1 MILNGRVY
9 TVRKRVYHLIPQY
22 HNKWSDT
29 VRQGIITLGEGASIG
44 GIFLNLYLEK
54 MVYMIYLTGDT
65 HGGMDAEKLFPENFS
80 GEGLTKNDYVI
91 ILGDFGF
98 IWKYNPNKAEKR
110 WMKFFETRPWT
121 TLFIDGNH
129 CLSKDTELLTDK
141 GWANIVNVYENL
153 SDYTIATMNLQT
165 KAIEFE
171 NVSIKHKTFKDK
183 AVVVESTD
191 TKQVVS
197 LDHDVVICDK
207 KIKAIDLLGKTIK
220 NGDINIFGKYKTDG
234 INISNDMIRLL
245 VNVVADSTI
254 VYESKYIQNSR
265 KVRIQFKLSK
275 ERKIKHL
282 EELLYKLKIP
292 YTKRECKKYGI
303 NKLQPYYI
311 RIYGN
316 YARNIACLL
325 NNKKEFPQYFLQFN
339 KEQFNVFINE
349 IGITDGCTY
358 KTHIDLNTT
367 SKNDA
372 NVISALCSIYM
383 TKCTMKIA
391 SHHSGFECNKYG
403 SKKQYL
409 LKIFTHKELI
419 RQYNII
425 PYMIDYNDYMYCFT
439 TKNGTLVTRNGYK
452 IAITGNCNFTRLNS
466 YPVTQWNGGNV
477 HIINDSVIHLMRG
490 QVFNIEGKTFF
501 TMGGAESYDKQY
513 RTIGLSW
520 WQEEIPSY
528 SEIEEGFRNLNKHNN
543 TVDYVLT
550 HTSPSRFVHQMIDYA
565 DATDPTHKML
575 DAIEETITFKHWFY
589 GHWHFDMQ
597 FDDKFTCLYNSI
609 INLNKY

>member
-129 CLSKDTELLTDK
+129 E
-141 GWANIVNVYENL
+141 G
-153 SDYTIATMNLQT
+153 
-165 KAIEFE
+165 
-171 NVSIKHKTFKDK
+171 
-183 AVVVESTD
+183 
-191 TKQVVS
+191 
-197 LDHDVVICDK
+197 
-207 KIKAIDLLGKTIK
+207 
-220 NGDINIFGKYKTDG
+220 
-234 INISNDMIRLL
+234 
-245 VNVVADSTI
+245 
-254 VYESKYIQNSR
+254 
-265 KVRIQFKLSK
+265 
-275 ERKIKHL
+275 
-282 EELLYKLKIP
+282 
-292 YTKRECKKYGI
+292 
-303 NKLQPYYI
+303 
-311 RIYGN
+311 
-316 YARNIACLL
+316 
-325 NNKKEFPQYFLQFN
+325 
-339 KEQFNVFINE
+339 
-349 IGITDGCTY
+349 
-358 KTHIDLNTT
+358 
-367 SKNDA
+367 
-372 NVISALCSIYM
+372 
-383 TKCTMKIA
+383 
-391 SHHSGFECNKYG
+391 
-403 SKKQYL
+403 
-409 LKIFTHKELI
+409 
-419 RQYNII
+419 
-425 PYMIDYNDYMYCFT
+425 
-439 TKNGTLVTRNGYK
+439 
-452 IAITGNCNFTRLNS
+452 FTRLNS

-575 DAIEETITFKHWFY
+575 DTIEETITFKHWFY
-589 GHWHFDMQ
+589 GHWHIDMQ

>member
-9 TVRKRVYHLIPQY
+9 TMRKRFCHLIPQC
-22 HNKWSDT
+22 HNKWSGN

-141 GWANIVNVYENL
+141 GWVNIVNVYENL
-153 SDYTIATMNLQT
+153 SNYTIATMNLQT

-171 NVSIKHKTFKDK
+171 NISIKHKTFKDT
-183 AVVVESTD
+183 AVVIESND
-191 TKQVVS
+191 TKQIVSFNHNVV
-197 LDHDVVICDK
+197 VNNEKV
-207 KIKAIDLLGKTIK
+207 KAVDLIGKTI
-220 NGDINIFGKYKTDG
+220 
-234 INISNDMIRLL
+234 
-245 VNVVADSTI
+245 
-254 VYESKYIQNSR
+254 ESKS
-265 KVRIQFKLSK
+265 
-275 ERKIKHL
+275 
-282 EELLYKLKIP
+282 IP
-292 YTKRECKKYGI
+292 I
-303 NKLQPYYI
+303 
-311 RIYGN
+311 
-316 YARNIACLL
+316 L
-325 NNKKEFPQYFLQFN
+325 NEYN
-339 KEQFNVFINE
+339 
-349 IGITDGCTY
+349 
-358 KTHIDLNTT
+358 
-367 SKNDA
+367 
-372 NVISALCSIYM
+372 NVIYSNNSI
-383 TKCTMKIA
+383 T
-391 SHHSGFECNKYG
+391 
-403 SKKQYL
+403 
-409 LKIFTHKELI
+409 
-419 RQYNII
+419 
-425 PYMIDYNDYMYCFT
+425 PYVIDYNDYMYCFT

-466 YPVTQWNGGNV
+466 YPITQWNGGNV

-520 WQEEIPSY
+520 WKEEIPSY

-589 GHWHFDMQ
+589 GHWHLDMQ